1 MANGG
6 LHFTG
11 DAATAREVEFVA
23 GVRAALHLPHD
34 APLSLDRVLQDD
46 QGGHVLEYST
56 TVPVTLGGEQFGT
69 ANGVSVDEAGIARV
83 KFNASGAL
91 VSAEVTPAD
100 PRHLQLVQDQVKK
113 LAAADQIAR
122 AREQAPGKPWYVE
135 TEKDGRKRLK
145 RSFIA

>member
-1 MANGG
+1 MANGD

-11 DAATAREVEFVA
+11 DAATAREPDFVA

-34 APLSLDRVLQDD
+34 APLSFDRVTQDE

-69 ANGVSVDEAGIARV
+69 ANGVSVDEAGTAHV
-83 KFNASGAL
+83 KFDASGAL
-91 VSAEVTPAD
+91 VSAEVSQTD

-113 LAAADQIAR
+113 LAAADKIAR
-122 AREQAPGKPWYVE
+122 APELAPGKPWYVE